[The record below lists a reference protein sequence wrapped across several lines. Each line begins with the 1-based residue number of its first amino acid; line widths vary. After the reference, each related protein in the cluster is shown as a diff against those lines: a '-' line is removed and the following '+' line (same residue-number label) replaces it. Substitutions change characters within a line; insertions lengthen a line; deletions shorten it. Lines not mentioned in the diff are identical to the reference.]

1 MFTWWQ
7 GILAVIAT
15 IVIYLIVVFV
25 SSHTGGVQVWLD
37 GTLLPLGVVG
47 QILMT
52 YGYRSQWVAWIILDV
67 IKVVIWFN
75 QLSAGGP
82 GTMSMFVLQVVMLAN
97 GFYGAWVWF
106 HKSSTMAVSDDLQSS
121 ICTEEHNRK
130 WWPLINQSF
139 RREFTTIILV
149 VGSASVGKT
158 TLVTRLSKLYDAPI
172 AVEYAREFEEACN
185 VDDDELAAFDL
196 RAADSFQVLSE
207 RACNSIACQ
216 SWHRFFLILMPW
228 LRVSMRNAICRP
240 MRTPSCKP
248 TFDMVIEQEQPDL
261 VLLIP
266 PITEYVDDGFR
277 AMRWA
282 SDRYRFHETLVR
294 VIQESPYADRVVD
307 A

>member
-82 GTMSMFVLQVVMLAN
+82 GAMSMFVLQVVMLAN

-121 ICTEEHNRK
+121 ICTEKHNRK

-185 VDDDELAAFDL
+185 VDDDELTAFDY
-196 RAADSFQVLSE
+196 E
-207 RACNSIACQ
+207 R
-216 SWHRFFLILMPW
+216 LIL
-228 LRVSMRNAICRP
+228 SKFSQNEHAI
-240 MRTPSCKP
+240 
-248 TFDMVIEQEQPDL
+248 
-261 VLLIP
+261 
-266 PITEYVDDGFR
+266 
-277 AMRWA
+277 A
-282 SDRYRFHETLVR
+282 SHANHGIVF
-294 VIQESPYADRVVD
+294 S
-307 A
+307 

>member
-37 GTLLPLGVVG
+37 GTLLPLGIVG

-82 GTMSMFVLQVVMLAN
+82 GAMSMFVLQVVMLAN

-121 ICTEEHNRK
+121 ICTESIIAMVAADQSIVPSRVHNDHIGC
-130 WWPLINQSF
+130 WAGF
-139 RREFTTIILV
+139 RRQNHI
-149 VGSASVGKT
+149 GD
-158 TLVTRLSKLYDAPI
+158 TLVEI
-172 AVEYAREFEEACN
+172 V
-185 VDDDELAAFDL
+185 
-196 RAADSFQVLSE
+196 
-207 RACNSIACQ
+207 
-216 SWHRFFLILMPW
+216 
-228 LRVSMRNAICRP
+228 
-240 MRTPSCKP
+240 
-248 TFDMVIEQEQPDL
+248 
-261 VLLIP
+261 
-266 PITEYVDDGFR
+266 
-277 AMRWA
+277 
-282 SDRYRFHETLVR
+282 
-294 VIQESPYADRVVD
+294 
-307 A
+307 

>member
-1 MFTWWQ
+1 MFNLILVDRGRLTNYLWGFIGCATWLIVVIMNHLVGDIFSQIFYVTMQFVGVWVWRRQLDRQEKNEYEEVNARMFTWWQ

-82 GTMSMFVLQVVMLAN
+82 GAMSMFVLQVVMLAN

-121 ICTEEHNRK
+121 ICTEKHNRK

-172 AVEYAREFEEACN
+172 AVEYVREFEEACN
-185 VDDDELAAFDL
+185 VDDDELTAFDY
-196 RAADSFQVLSE
+196 E
-207 RACNSIACQ
+207 R
-216 SWHRFFLILMPW
+216 LIL
-228 LRVSMRNAICRP
+228 SKFSQNEHAI
-240 MRTPSCKP
+240 
-248 TFDMVIEQEQPDL
+248 
-261 VLLIP
+261 
-266 PITEYVDDGFR
+266 
-277 AMRWA
+277 A
-282 SDRYRFHETLVR
+282 SHANHGIVF
-294 VIQESPYADRVVD
+294 S
-307 A
+307 